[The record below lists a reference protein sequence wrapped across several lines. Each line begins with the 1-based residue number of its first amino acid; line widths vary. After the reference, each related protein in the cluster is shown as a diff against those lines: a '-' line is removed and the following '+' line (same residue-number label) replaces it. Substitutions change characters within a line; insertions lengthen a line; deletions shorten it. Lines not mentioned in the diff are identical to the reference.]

1 MAIPQAIIGGEMRI
15 IKEGA
20 KIITAQ
26 DDGGEYGRA
35 FSILDTIEIT
45 DAGLNEIHKHY
56 HQLIISQHHSYPF
69 PQYLKELI
77 SLTGE
82 GK

>member
-1 MAIPQAIIGGEMRI
+1 MRI

-35 FSILDTIEIT
+35 FSILDTIEMPDTELDTIVRSWRSY
-45 DAGLNEIHKHY
+45 L
-56 HQLIISQHHSYPF
+56 SQHKLTIKDYPF
-69 PQYLKELI
+69 
-77 SLTGE
+77 SLHFRIYIARTGE

>member
-1 MAIPQAIIGGEMRI
+1 MRI

-45 DAGLNEIHKHY
+45 DAGLDTIGIEYERHNGIY
-56 HQLIISQHHSYPF
+56 SGTSDWMPLSV
-69 PQYLKELI
+69 YLKTLI
-77 SLTGE
+77 SLMGE
-82 GK
+82 RK